1 MHTTHGRTT
10 SHGLPHVKQNL
21 HATTG
26 QSHSGT
32 TGRTVG
38 RGKNSL
44 SPQPLPRREGSNY
57 QQPSCIAFPRFPTF
71 PCFPSLPLSSPRSS
85 LRFFTLHS
93 SLTYEIKEKEEKS
106 GANLPYRPSDHARL
120 YNFAE
125 EIQRATSY
133 RQSSWWITIS
143 DNRHELTRLLE
154 RRHENARNAING

>member
-1 MHTTHGRTT
+1 MDKALHTTHGRTT

-21 HATTG
+21 HATAG

-38 RGKNSL
+38 RGKWEEQPL
-44 SPQPLPRREGSNY
+44 PQPLPKREGSNY
-57 QQPSCIAFPRFPTF
+57 HQPSCIAFPRFPTF
-71 PCFPSLPLSSPRSS
+71 PFFPSLPLA
-85 LRFFTLHS
+85 LHLDS

-154 RRHENARNAING
+154 RRHENARNAENG